1 MIQFTTIKIK
11 NFGME
16 TTTINKWHSRNV
28 SSTHDKKNFPE
39 YKTYKDR
46 LSGEIMDKPKDN

>member
-1 MIQFTTIKIK
+1 
-11 NFGME
+11 ME

-28 SSTHDKKNFPE
+28 ISTHDKENFPE
-39 YKTYKDR
+39 YKMYKDR